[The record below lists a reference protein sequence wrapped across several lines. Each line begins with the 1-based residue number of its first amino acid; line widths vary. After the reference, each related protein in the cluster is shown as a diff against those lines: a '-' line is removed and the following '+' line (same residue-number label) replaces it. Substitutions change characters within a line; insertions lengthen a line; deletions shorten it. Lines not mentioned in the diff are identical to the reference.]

1 MTKRASNTK
10 KILKVVGF
18 FISSLIKMTEKNIPR
33 SLMVGITILLMLIPV
48 ALAFTSLSVTQVRA
62 HQVEV
67 KVKVPEYVEEGKTF
81 NVTIDVSRVEDL
93 NSGMFDLSFDPCIV
107 KVKEVTSG
115 NISDIEIPITK
126 WDFMDSGTIKVMFE
140 LPEDTTVSGSGY
152 LAMIT
157 FEARGKQGDKSE
169 LRINNG
175 ELIKFVFSEF
185 RAEPEEILA
194 NWHDA
199 EIRVGIEE
207 ESEPTPAETPTSI
220 PIPTATPKPAGFE
233 AIFVAVTFAVVYI
246 LRRRR
251 EKR

>member
-1 MTKRASNTK
+1 MTKRAEQYEK
-10 KILKVVGF
+10 YK
-18 FISSLIKMTEKNIPR
+18 SLLVFHFLPCKNEKRNIPK
-33 SLMVGITILLMLIPV
+33 SLMAGITIFMLIPIAV
-48 ALAFTSLSVTQVRA
+48 AFTSLAVTQVTAQR
-62 HQVEV
+62 VEV
-67 KVKVPEYVEEGKTF
+67 TVKAPEYVEEGKTF
-81 NVTIDVSRVEDL
+81 NATIEVNLVGDL
-93 NSGMFDLSFDPCIV
+93 NSGMFDLSFDPRVV
-107 KVKEVTSG
+107 KVKEVANGSIG
-115 NISDIEIPITK
+115 NIEIPITK

-152 LAMIT
+152 LAVIT
-157 FEARGKQGDKSE
+157 FEVKGKEGDKSE
-169 LRINNG
+169 LRINSG
-175 ELIKFVFSEF
+175 ELIKFVFSES